1 MAAVA
6 TLIRWKLRAVMADRR
21 MSAVKLAQLMGVN
34 RVTIS
39 GWANSDEVPAF
50 RNFNET
56 LDSLCRYL
64 KCGVADLIERTED

>member
-1 MAAVA
+1 MATA
-6 TLIRWKLRAVMADRR
+6 TLIRWKLRSVMADRR
-21 MSAVKLAQLMGVN
+21 MTNVRLAELMGVN

-56 LDSLCRYL
+56 LDSLCRHL
-64 KCGVADLIERTED
+64 DCKVADLIDRVED